1 MSEND
6 LAASVG
12 IVIAEIARDSAL
24 SSTEKATQLGALSAF
39 ATPLQTDKWIYRL
52 VVAILGAIAVGT
64 VVGGFWVVLTGQTN
78 PIPDGLVAIG
88 SAAVGALAGLL
99 APSPGR

>member
-1 MSEND
+1 MPEKD
-6 LAASVG
+6 LAASLAIVVG
-12 IVIAEIARDSAL
+12 EIARDGSL
-24 SSTEKATQLGALSAF
+24 SSSEKTTQLGAMSAF

-52 VVAILGAIAVGT
+52 VVAILGLIAVGT